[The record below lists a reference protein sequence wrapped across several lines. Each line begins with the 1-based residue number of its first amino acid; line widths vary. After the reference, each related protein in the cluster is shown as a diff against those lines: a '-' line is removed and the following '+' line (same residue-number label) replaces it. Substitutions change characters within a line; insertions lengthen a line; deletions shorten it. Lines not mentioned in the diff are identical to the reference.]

1 VSRLAFVFDPTRC
14 TGCEACRIACDT
26 ENLLPVSRG
35 WRRVH
40 TLNRNRHPDVP
51 VRHLSMACNHCDA
64 PACLAACPTAAY
76 SRDDSTGAVRL
87 DQARCIGCRYCAWA
101 CPYGAPRF
109 DPVEGVMSKCTM
121 CAPRLAAGLE
131 PACVA
136 CCPTGAL
143 GIGPR
148 DGVAAPAYPGVFRD
162 SLAPALHIVEPH
174 RATPPVATVP
184 PSPAAAAA
192 LAEPALVPRRATVAT
207 EWPLAVLTLVAAAL
221 VALTAATA
229 LGRPPLLS
237 WWTVAALGGGAMV
250 LSALHLGR
258 TARAWRAAAN
268 WRTSFL
274 SLEVLGF
281 SAFLA
286 LAVASLAWP
295 AAPPALGAA
304 AALTGL
310 ATLAVIDRL
319 YQVPFHRGVGLHSAL
334 TVLTGAF
341 LLGVVVP
348 LPALALPVALVKTA
362 LYASRAARRPLGLTG
377 ILRVSVRLGVG
388 LAVPLLAAVGAVVLP
403 TGVVLAAALLGEAVD
418 RLEFY
423 AGYDPPSPEGEM
435 RAAFARAL
443 GRRA

>member
-14 TGCEACRIACDT
+14 TACEACRIACDT

-40 TLNRNRHPDVP
+40 TLNERRHPDVS
-51 VRHLSMACNHCDA
+51 VRHLSMACNHCGA

-76 SRDDSTGAVRL
+76 SQDDSTGAVSL

-109 DPVEGVMSKCTM
+109 DPVEGVMSKCTF
-121 CAPRLAAGLE
+121 CAPRLGDGRE

-148 DGVAAPAYPGVFRD
+148 DGAAVPAYPGVFRD
-162 SLAPALHIVEPH
+162 SLAPALHVVEP
-174 RATPPVATVP
+174 RRVAPPVPTAP

-192 LAEPALVPRRATVAT
+192 LADPPAAPRRATIAT

-221 VALTAATA
+221 AALTAATA
-229 LGRPPLLS
+229 LGRPPLLP
-237 WWTVAALGGGAMV
+237 WWAVAAIGGGAMA
-250 LSALHLGR
+250 LSAAHLGR

-268 WRTSFL
+268 WRSSFL

-295 AAPPALGAA
+295 AAPPALATAA
-304 AALTGL
+304 AVASF
-310 ATLAVIDRL
+310 ATLVAIDRL
-319 YQVPFHRGVGLHSAL
+319 YQVPLHRGVGLHSAL

-348 LPALALPVALVKTA
+348 LPALALPAVLVKTA

-388 LAVPLLAAVGAVVLP
+388 LAVPLLAAVGAVAL
-403 TGVVLAAALLGEAVD
+403 TAGIALGAALRGEAVD

>member
-26 ENLLPVSRG
+26 ENRLPVGLG

-40 TLNRNRHPDVP
+40 TLNERRHPDAP

-76 SRDDSTGAVRL
+76 SRDEATGAVRL
-87 DQARCIGCRYCAWA
+87 DEARCIGCRYCAWA

-109 DPVEGVMSKCTM
+109 DPVEGVMSKCTF

-148 DGVAAPAYPGVFRD
+148 DGDAAPAYPGVFRD
-162 SLAPALHIVEPH
+162 SLGPGLHIVAP
-174 RATPPVATVP
+174 RRVAPPVTTAP
-184 PSPAAAAA
+184 PSPAGAAT
-192 LAEPALVPRRATVAT
+192 LADPPPPPPRATIAT

-221 VALTAATA
+221 AALTAAVA
-229 LGRPPLLS
+229 LGRPPLLP
-237 WWTVAALGGGAMV
+237 WWAVAALGGGAMV

-268 WRTSFL
+268 WRSSFL

-281 SAFLA
+281 SAFLV
-286 LAVASLAWP
+286 LTVATLAWQ

-304 AALTGL
+304 AALTGF
-310 ATLAVIDRL
+310 ATLVAIDRL
-319 YQVPFHRGVGLHSAL
+319 YQVPLHRGLALHSAL

-341 LLGVVVP
+341 LLGVLVP
-348 LPALALPVALVKTA
+348 LPALALPAALLKTA
-362 LYASRAARRPLGLTG
+362 LYASRVAQCSLGAAAVVRA
-377 ILRVSVRLGVG
+377 SVRLGAG

-403 TGVVLAAALLGEAVD
+403 AGVVLAAALLGEAID

>member
-1 VSRLAFVFDPTRC
+1 MSRLAFVFDPTRC
-14 TGCEACRIACDT
+14 TACQACRIACDT

-40 TLNRNRHPDVP
+40 TLNERRHPGVA

-76 SRDDSTGAVRL
+76 SRDDSTGAVCL
-87 DQARCIGCRYCAWA
+87 DETRCIGCRYCAWA
-101 CPYGAPRF
+101 CPYGAPRY
-109 DPVEGVMSKCTM
+109 DAGAGVMSKCTF
-121 CAPRLAAGLE
+121 CAPRLADGLE

-162 SLAPALHIVEPH
+162 SLGPALHIVEPR
-174 RATPPVATVP
+174 RAAPPVPTAPPSPVAAAPLADPPVA
-184 PSPAAAAA
+184 
-192 LAEPALVPRRATVAT
+192 PRRATVVS
-207 EWPLAVLTLVAAAL
+207 EWPLAVFTLVAAAL
-221 VALTAATA
+221 AALTAATA

-237 WWTVAALGGGAMV
+237 WWAVAALGGGAMV

-268 WRTSFL
+268 WRSSFL

-295 AAPPALGAA
+295 AAPPVLGAA

-310 ATLAVIDRL
+310 ATLVAIDRL
-319 YQVPFHRGVGLHSAL
+319 YQVPLHRGVGLHSAL

-362 LYASRAARRPLGLTG
+362 LYASRAARRPPGLTG

-388 LAVPLLAAVGAVVLP
+388 LAVPLLAAVGAVALP
-403 TGVVLAAALLGEAVD
+403 AGVVLAAALLGEAID

-443 GRRA
+443 ARRA